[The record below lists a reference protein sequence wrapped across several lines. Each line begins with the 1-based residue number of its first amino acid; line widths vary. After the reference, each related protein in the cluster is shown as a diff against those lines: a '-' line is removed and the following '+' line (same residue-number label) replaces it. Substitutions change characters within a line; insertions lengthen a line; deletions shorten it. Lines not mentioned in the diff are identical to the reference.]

1 MNLKRFVSLKS
12 TLMAIIAVFS
22 LFTVTNLNAAK
33 VEAKEL
39 TGVVTGIEHIKDDD
53 TILQTDA
60 EGVYQLITGRSSR
73 LRLTFDLTNYKG
85 NLQDGDYFT
94 FELPA
99 PMTLSSDVPI
109 QLEHLKTK
117 VKIATATFASKGS
130 GQGGTVT
137 VTLQNL
143 QEYLEITKGDLVDTI
158 SGDFAISYRFDS
170 DQVKTRINYESS
182 SLKQTESHLY
192 STTTITAGGVN
203 GYENFAKNGGMAN
216 KGHWESPALAAIGAE
231 SSGEFYSY
239 WRVRVNTGG
248 QDYGSNLVL
257 TDSLPT
263 DPAYATIRYIPESVE
278 VWHNPNMAN
287 AATGPSGTKLV
298 EGVDYSLQWNATYT
312 HFTITFKDGAKKYFV
327 VYKTTTPNDGSM
339 VANTV
344 SLTKSDGTVLTQR
357 SNNNRTSMTAT
368 ARSQFSGTITAS
380 TAYKIKINKV
390 DEETLLP
397 VAGAVYTVTAVDGSV
412 PVQEVTTND
421 KGLAVTRQY
430 AETMLGK
437 QFIIKEKTPPTGYYL
452 DTTEYTVTLG
462 VNNSAIAV
470 KDKPIPAT
478 VTITAEKQL
487 TGRSLVDSEFAFKLY
502 NSKGM
507 EVAEA
512 RNDINGL
519 ITFANVEVTEK
530 AVGSYNYTIREVDTQ
545 LTGVTYDTTPKTVT
559 VQVTRSGGV
568 LTAAVTSA
576 PVTIT
581 NVYIAPTTTTTTTTT
596 ETTVATTESTT
607 TVTTSEPTTT
617 STTTEGTT
625 TATSSE
631 PTTTATTTESTTT
644 ATTSEPTTTATT
656 TESTTTVTTSEPT
669 TTATTTTEEPTT
681 SESTSEVT
689 TTEAVTTES
698 TTSVE
703 GVGSTASTTVDPAT
717 TTTDGGGVPPVTLGV
732 NPTGSKKVLPKTGES
747 STVWNVVAGLVILLF
762 AGIGYYYHKEKA

>member
-60 EGVYQLITGRSSR
+60 EGVYQLRTGRSSR
-73 LRLTFDLTNYKG
+73 LRLTFDLASYKG

-99 PMTLSSDVPI
+99 PMTLSSNVPI
-109 QLEHLKTK
+109 QLEHIKTK
-117 VKIATATFASKGS
+117 VKIATATFASRGS

-158 SGDFAISYRFDS
+158 SGDFAVSYRFDS

-182 SLKQTESHLY
+182 SLKQTESHVY
-192 STTTITAGGVN
+192 STTTVTAGTVN

-231 SSGEFYSY
+231 SSGEFYSH

-248 QDYGSNLVL
+248 QDYGNGLVL
-257 TDSLPT
+257 TDTLPT
-263 DPAYATIRYIPESVE
+263 DPQYASIRYIPESVQ
-278 VWHNPNMAN
+278 VYDAPTMTASS
-287 AATGPSGTKLV
+287 TGPSGTLLA
-298 EGVDYSLQWNATYT
+298 EGVDYSLQWNADYT

-368 ARSQFSGTITAS
+368 ARSQFSGNILAS
-380 TAYKIKINKV
+380 TAYKIKVNKV

-412 PVQEVTTND
+412 PVQEITTND
-421 KGLAVTRQY
+421 KGLAMTRQY

-437 QFIIKEKTPPTGYYL
+437 QFVIKEKTPPAGYYL

-478 VTITAEKQL
+478 VTITAEKKL
-487 TGRSLVDSEFAFKLY
+487 TGRSLADGEFVFKLY
-502 NSKGM
+502 NSKGE

-512 RNDINGL
+512 RNDGRGL

-530 AVGSYNYTIREVDTQ
+530 TVGSYNYTIREVDTQ

-576 PVTIT
+576 PVAIT
-581 NVYIAPTTTTTTTTT
+581 NAYTAPTTTTTTTTTT

-607 TVTTSEPTTT
+607 SVTTSEPTTT
-617 STTTEGTT
+617 ATTTESATT
-625 TATSSE
+625 VTTSE

-644 ATTSEPTTTATT
+644 ATTSEPTVETT
-656 TESTTTVTTSEPT
+656 T
-669 TTATTTTEEPTT
+669 TTTTEEPTT

-689 TTEAVTTES
+689 TTEAVTTEL

-703 GVGSTASTTVDPAT
+703 GVGTTASTTVDPAT
-717 TTTDGGGVPPVTLGV
+717 TTTDGGGVPPVTSGV

-762 AGIGYYYHKEKA
+762 AGIGYYYHKENA